1 VTGTAYPIRHSWEIS
16 PREASALQRELASR
30 VIRTGEP
37 SPLKLVAGVDVGIIA
52 GRARA
57 AVAVLSFPLLVLV
70 DYAVAEAPVTFPYV
84 PGLLSFREIPVVLAA
99 LGRVQAQPDVLL
111 CDGQGIAHPRRCG
124 FASHLGLWTDL
135 PTIGVAKSRLIGAH
149 GTVPD
154 QKGAWVPLLHD
165 EEIIGA
171 VLRSRPGVAPIY
183 VSVGHRIGLE
193 SAIRC
198 VLACITRYRLPETTR
213 WAHRLASVTTT
224 RQDGGPKTPRR
235 P

>member
-1 VTGTAYPIRHSWEIS
+1 
-16 PREASALQRELASR
+16 
-30 VIRTGEP
+30 
-37 SPLKLVAGVDVGIIA
+37 
-52 GRARA
+52 
-57 AVAVLSFPLLVLV
+57 
-70 DYAVAEAPVTFPYV
+70 
-84 PGLLSFREIPVVLAA
+84 VVLAA

-224 RQDGGPKTPRR
+224 RQDAGPKTPRR

>member
-1 VTGTAYPIRHSWEIS
+1 MSEAALPIRHSWVLS
-16 PREASALQRELASR
+16 PRDASALQRELASR

-37 SPLKLVAGVDVGIIA
+37 SPLLLVAGVDVGIIA

-57 AVAVLSFPLLVLV
+57 AVAVLSFPSLALV
-70 DYAVAEAPVTFPYV
+70 DHAVAEAPVTFPYV

-135 PTIGVAKSRLIGAH
+135 PTIGVAKSRLIGTH
-149 GTVPD
+149 GPVPD
-154 QKGAWVPLLHD
+154 EKGRWAYLLHD
-165 EEIIGA
+165 DEIIGA
-171 VLRSRPGVAPIY
+171 ALRSRPGVAPIY

-198 VLACITRYRLPETTR
+198 VLACTTRYRLPETTR
-213 WAHRLASVTTT
+213 WAHRLASVMT